1 MLAFAVALEVRA
13 DVQIEKGPVSSNYKI
28 SGKKDEH
35 RFGVELEENKQF
47 HHTITGSEC
56 LDAFNYRKLS
66 FLYSVLN

>member
-1 MLAFAVALEVRA
+1 MLAFAVALKVTA
-13 DVQIEKGPVSSNYKI
+13 DQQSEKGPTSSNYKI

-56 LDAFNYRKLS
+56 LVAFNYRKLS
-66 FLYSVLN
+66 ILYSVLN